1 MRKRK
6 PGNPAIEEKKAKL
19 KKALEVIANMSP
31 EEREAML
38 LRLGAV
44 VTCEG
49 HACSVTNT
57 ILLWHQSDTVSVVGG
72 YRQWLAQSRQVR
84 QGERCLYIFAPVK
97 QRQDNDGEI
106 STGRRF
112 VTAAVFDISQTDP
125 VEVEVAQA

>member
-1 MRKRK
+1 MKRRK
-6 PGNPAIEEKKAKL
+6 PSNPAIEEKKAKL
-19 KKALEVIANMSP
+19 KQAMDTIAQMSQ

-38 LRLGAV
+38 QRLGAV

-49 HACSVTNT
+49 HACSVSNT

-72 YRQWLAQSRQVR
+72 YRQWLAKGRQVR

-125 VEVEVAQA
+125 VEVEVAQV